1 MPAVKHVYSNTL
13 ADGADTSVVRPSDWN
28 SYHNQYMTISGNT
41 GGQSTVAGTNIV
53 FSGGNGVTLS
63 ATTGINAATIG
74 VHVNTVPDYVYI
86 GGNTTGSAT
95 NASTVSGDTQYF
107 NGGSNI
113 TISNNAGTLIFN
125 GVTGILST
133 SQSSLFQHTSAT
145 SAITASAVN
154 TSVSSL
160 FQATSATSNIRQTI
174 SSYQPFPLAV
184 ALTGSIPPNTIHF
197 SPFNVDNNLSVT
209 AIEVQT
215 LMSNSSSAIAT
226 WGKTFQ
232 LSYGFYADGTGT
244 NSTRIEQ
251 VAASTTGMTI
261 TASSNVSIAYSIG
274 QGATSATFSSAA
286 SSHSLFNNAGAFK
299 IIALPISTSLAPKLY
314 YFAHLL
320 NSTTS
325 GANVAITV
333 SQLLNNPPGGGASYM
348 SMGMTGVSAANKSIL
363 GGIAGFIHS
372 SSQVSMATSFAK
384 SDFSNYSYQPFINIK
399 A

>member
-1 MPAVKHVYSNTL
+1 MPAVQHVYSNTV
-13 ADGADTSVVRPSDWN
+13 ADGGDTGVVRPSDWN
-28 SYHNQYMTISGNT
+28 SYHNQYMTIAGNT
-41 GGQSTVAGTNIV
+41 AGQSTVSGTNIV
-53 FSGGNGVTLS
+53 FSGGNNVTLS
-63 ATTGINAATIG
+63 LATAVNAATIVISG
-74 VHVNTVPDYVYI
+74 A
-86 GGNTTGSAT
+86 NTTQFLTTAMQSGAG
-95 NASTVSGDTQYF
+95 VSF
-107 NGGSNI
+107 
-113 TISNNAGTLIFN
+113 
-125 GVTGILST
+125 VST
-133 SQSSLFQHTSAT
+133 SQSSLFQQTSAT
-145 SAITASAVN
+145 SAITASALN
-154 TSVSSL
+154 TSQSSL

-174 SSYQPFPLAV
+174 SKLQPFYMAV
-184 ALTGSIPPNTIHF
+184 ASTTNIPANTIHF
-197 SPFNVDNNLSVT
+197 SPFNVDNNLSVS

-251 VAASTTGMTI
+251 VGASTTGMTI

-286 SSHSLFNNAGAFK
+286 SSHSLFNNSLAFK
-299 IIALPISTSLAPKLY
+299 IIALPISTSLAPNRY
-314 YFAHLL
+314 YYAQLL

-333 SQLLNNPPGGGASYM
+333 SQLFNNPPGGGASYM
-348 SMGMTGVSAANKSIL
+348 SMGMTGVSAANQSNL
-363 GGIAGFIHS
+363 GGVAGFIYS